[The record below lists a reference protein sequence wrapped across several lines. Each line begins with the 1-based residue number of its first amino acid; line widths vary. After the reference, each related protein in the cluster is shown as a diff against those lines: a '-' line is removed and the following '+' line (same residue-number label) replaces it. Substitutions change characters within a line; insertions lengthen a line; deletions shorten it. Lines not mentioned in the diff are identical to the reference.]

1 MKNFWALP
9 AFLRLVLATPHAF
22 SVFDDLLAFPQYE
35 VRFPESFVTENYA
48 SSRLAQAASHA
59 TPSAVPDSRET
70 QELSPAGQN
79 PPDGSSSSSDSS
91 SPITSSS
98 SSFDGSGETYEAV
111 VVDGQRYLCRI
122 PAVAAGGEANG
133 TADQA
138 QAQTQTQTQAEEEEA
153 QELMRATDRGWELL
167 QGMQGQCIYFLSGW
181 WSYSF
186 CYKDEVRQFHQ
197 LPPSRGVPVYPPVED
212 TTVKS
217 FVLGRF
223 PGAKG
228 KGKRRAAAAAAAAK
242 EEGREEER
250 VREQRRTLE
259 AEPDEGVGGMEV
271 ARLETKGTTRYMVQR
286 LGGGTECDL
295 TGKERKIEVQFHCH
309 PQSTD
314 RIGMIKE
321 VATCSYLMV
330 IYTARL
336 CNDVA
341 FLPPQEN
348 KPHSISCQ
356 PVLADAD
363 IDIWKAAK
371 SKVAEQFMALA
382 TDEEAQGKKGP
393 PPRPT
398 IGGIEVGAQREV
410 GSEGKVIE
418 KSVVV
423 GGGKEVYIGTV
434 ASSDGKTMNKE
445 ELKKLNIADP
455 KDVEKLKRDLQKLA
469 GRKGWK
475 LDLVDTPR
483 GREFRGI
490 IEAEDD
496 EDERGSEKKGKQK
509 GEERRRDDS
518 DEEEDNRGSEE
529 VYKDEL

>member
-9 AFLRLVLATPHAF
+9 AFLRLVLASPHAF

-35 VRFPESFVTENYA
+35 VRFPDSFVTESYA
-48 SSRLAQAASHA
+48 SSRLAHAASRA
-59 TPSAVPDSRET
+59 TPSPVPDSRET
-70 QELSPAGQN
+70 QELSPAGHTTRGN
-79 PPDGSSSSSDSS
+79 NAGSGGETSDNV
-91 SPITSSS
+91 
-98 SSFDGSGETYEAV
+98 GETYEAV
-111 VVDGQRYLCRI
+111 VVDGQRYLCSI
-122 PAVAAGGEANG
+122 PVVAANEANA
-133 TADQA
+133 TADAA
-138 QAQTQTQTQAEEEEA
+138 QAKDEEEK
-153 QELMRATDRGWELL
+153 ELMRATDRGWELL
-167 QGMQGQCIYFLSGW
+167 QGMQGDCVYFLSGW

-186 CYKDEVRQFHQ
+186 CYNDEVRQFHQ

-228 KGKRRAAAAAAAAK
+228 KGKKRAA
-242 EEGREEER
+242 EER
-250 VREQRRTLE
+250 AEAEQRKTLD
-259 AEPDEGVGGMEV
+259 AEPDEGLGGMEV

-309 PQSTD
+309 PQSAD

-330 IYTARL
+330 IYTPRL

-348 KPHSISCQ
+348 RPHAISCQ
-356 PVLADAD
+356 PVIAEAD
-363 IDIWKAAK
+363 IDTWKAAK
-371 SKVAEQFMALA
+371 SMVAEQFMALA
-382 TDEEAQGKKGP
+382 TDEEAQGKKDP

-398 IGGIEVGAQREV
+398 IGGIEVGAQRDV

-434 ASSDGKTMNKE
+434 ASSDGKTMNEK

-455 KDVEKLKRDLQKLA
+455 KDVEKLKRDL
-469 GRKGWK
+469 
-475 LDLVDTPR
+475 
-483 GREFRGI
+483 
-490 IEAEDD
+490 
-496 EDERGSEKKGKQK
+496 
-509 GEERRRDDS
+509 
-518 DEEEDNRGSEE
+518 
-529 VYKDEL
+529 